1 MKILFILL
9 IIIILYT
16 YIGYGILLWIIVK
29 IKEALF
35 KRVPFPKVTDLP
47 EVSLL
52 IAAYNE
58 EDIVGDKM
66 QNCSALNYPADKLN
80 IVWVTDGS
88 NDKTNE
94 LLSAYPNVEVLFQPS
109 RKGKTAA
116 INRAVP
122 LIKTPI
128 TIFTD
133 ANTMLNRDAI
143 IEIVTLFNKPDVGCV
158 AGEKRILMDEKANS
172 NSVGEGLYWKYESK
186 LKELDSRL
194 YSVVGAAGELF
205 AIRTKLYFQM
215 PEDTLL
221 DDFILSLS
229 IAEQGY
235 RTAYCADA
243 YAIETGSADIHEE
256 EKRKIRIA
264 AGGIQSMMRLLP
276 LLNIFKYGVLSFQY
290 ISHRLL
296 RWTITPFALF
306 LLIPVNIWLVAKG
319 TMTPFSWLTLLVQ
332 LLFYTCAIIGYILS
346 KKGIK
351 NKLFYTPYYFL
362 FMNINVF
369 RGFNYLRK
377 RKGSGAWEKAKRS

>member
-1 MKILFILL
+1 MKTLFILL

-16 YIGYGILLWIIVK
+16 YIGYGIVLWILVK
-29 IKEALF
+29 IKEILC
-35 KRVPFPKVTDLP
+35 KRVSPEKITDLP

-58 EDIVGDKM
+58 EEIIPDKM
-66 QNCSALNYPADKLN
+66 RNCYSLEYPKGKLH

-88 NDKTNE
+88 SDRTNE
-94 LLSAYPNVEVLFQPS
+94 LLSGYPDAEVLFQPA

-133 ANTMLNRDAI
+133 ANTMLNSEAI
-143 IEIVTLFNKPDVGCV
+143 LHIVNEFSDPKVGCV
-158 AGEKRILMDEKANS
+158 AGEKRIQMDKDANS

-186 LKELDSRL
+186 LKQLDSRL

-205 AIRTKLYFQM
+205 AIRTDLYFQM

-229 IAEQGY
+229 IAEKGY

-256 EKRKIRIA
+256 EKRKVRIA
-264 AGGIQSMMRLLP
+264 AGGIQSMLRLLP

-296 RWTITPFALF
+296 RWTITPFALL
-306 LLIPVNIWLVAKG
+306 LLIPVNIYLVAADI
-319 TMTPFSWLTLLVQ
+319 MTPFSRVTLIAQ
-332 LLFYTCAIIGYILS
+332 ILFYLCAAIGYILS
-346 KKGIK
+346 KKGIN
-351 NKLFYTPYYFL
+351 NKLLYTPYYFL
-362 FMNINVF
+362 FMNLNVF